1 MKQETARKENHYAY
15 NKNLKSFARANRNA
29 MTKAEACLWKYVLRA
44 GMMKGYGFRR
54 QRPVLRFIADFMCK
68 ELFLVIEVDG
78 ITHQFVETIR
88 KDKKK
93 QQELEDTGFTVMRF
107 TDDEVLKNIES
118 VRQQILLAVETIE
131 QRKNISSPAPPQR
144 GG

>member
-1 MKQETARKENHYAY
+1 MNEEQANKENHYAY

-93 QQELEDTGFTVMRF
+93 QQELEDAGFTVIRF
-107 TDDEVLKNIES
+107 SDDEVLQNIES
-118 VRQQILLAVETIE
+118 VRQQIIITIETIE
-131 QRKNISSPAPPQR
+131 LRENISSPVPPQR

>member
-1 MKQETARKENHYAY
+1 
-15 NKNLKSFARANRNA
+15 
-29 MTKAEACLWKYVLRA
+29 MTKAEACLWKFVLRA

-78 ITHQFVETIR
+78 ITHQFEETIK

-93 QQELEDTGFTVMRF
+93 QQELEDAGFTVIRF
-107 TDDEVLKNIES
+107 TDNEVLKNIES
-118 VRQQILLAVETIE
+118 VRQQILLAVDTAE
-131 QRKNISSPAPPQR
+131 QKKMHPPPYPLKE
-144 GG
+144 GDK